1 MDADLL
7 LAGVVAVILLI
18 YLAYSM
24 LYPER
29 F

>member
-1 MDADLL
+1 VDADLL